1 MEIDRLKKWMETAQQ
16 YQSEKF
22 WNNVFDSQNKSSP
35 SLNPI
40 KTVSELFPKCD
51 LYETENELVVE
62 AEIPGV
68 LKENLHISIHHHL
81 LTVTGEYKTLV
92 QNRKYFI
99 KERPN
104 RKFTKEITL
113 PYPVNIQKVKS
124 EMRYGV
130 LSIVMPINREKIE
143 DIPITFNRE

>member
-1 MEIDRLKKWMETAQQ
+1 MEIDKLKKWMDTAQQ

-51 LYETENELVVE
+51 LFETENELVVE

-68 LKENLHISIHHHL
+68 LKENLHISIQHQL
-81 LTVTGEYKTLV
+81 LTITGEYKTLV

-104 RKFTKEITL
+104 RKFTKELTL

-130 LSIVMPINREKIE
+130 LSIVMPINREEIE

>member
-1 MEIDRLKKWMETAQQ
+1 MEIDKLKKWVDTAQQ
-16 YQSEKF
+16 FQSEKF

-35 SLNPI
+35 LLNQIP
-40 KTVSELFPKCD
+40 TVSEHFPKCD
-51 LYETENELVVE
+51 LFETENELVVE

-68 LKENLHISIHHHL
+68 LKENLHISIHHQL
-81 LTVTGEYKTLV
+81 LTITGECKTFL

-113 PYPVNIQKVKS
+113 PYPVNIHKVKS

-130 LSIVMPINREKIE
+130 LSIVMPINREEIE
-143 DIPITFNRE
+143 DIPITFNRD